1 MLKIRDNKVKKEK
14 ELKMVLPDVVIEKRT
29 ELQNFLQLS
38 FITQDSYKPCRKC
51 THIFVQIL
59 YVYTLILIGLIVLFI
74 VYSICGFLLLPV
86 AFTFGYF
93 SKYYNRHKESL
104 RMFEE
109 EAHVRELTL
118 HKISVTNTEPNLSPV
133 TTYVAECPCKN
144 PKKTVLYIHGLHS
157 GAYQFFDTLLTMR
170 DTSDVHGY
178 SITLPCW
185 GISDTPKTSGMNI
198 REITEWHG
206 EVIAEVCTKLGLPSD
221 LIVVSHSF
229 GGMAAVNFAYSH
241 PDKLSTLIMMAC
253 PGLLPTLGH
262 NGWLWGVLFKLCI
275 PEMLYNGYLGLLYCA
290 PIYILSLYQKWN
302 TLDVTEF
309 WIRTRKELF
318 GHYICSMYISQTPLR
333 VYWMEHYLSKLARV
347 KAKVGLIY
355 MEEDT
360 IIPPHQGGF
369 IGPGLGIPYNV
380 LKGRNHR
387 DCEGLDAIAMVL
399 FMIDTAKHVSPSGI
413 AFADTVGKFK
423 SKENP
428 TSISPYV
435 AGDMIQS
442 FYKSVI
448 EQYPLLYK

>member
-1 MLKIRDNKVKKEK
+1 MVNKIGNKVKKEK
-14 ELKMVLPDVVIEKRT
+14 ESIVLPNVMVEERT
-29 ELQNFLQLS
+29 ELQDFLQIP
-38 FITQDSYKPCRKC
+38 FMTQDSYKPYWKC
-51 THIFVQIL
+51 MYIFIRML
-59 YVYTLILIGLIVLFI
+59 CVYTFLTVGIVVLLVVIPLSGL
-74 VYSICGFLLLPV
+74 LLLPI
-86 AFTFGYF
+86 AASFGYF

-157 GAYQFFDTLLTMR
+157 GAYQFFDSLLTMR
-170 DTSDVHGY
+170 TVGDVHGY

-185 GISDTPKTSGMNI
+185 GISDTPKTNGMNI
-198 REITEWHG
+198 RDITTWHG
-206 EVIAEVCTKLGLPSD
+206 EVIAEVCTKLKLPSD

-229 GGMAAVNFAYSH
+229 GGMAAVNFAYAH

-262 NGWLWGVLFKLCI
+262 KGWLWGVLFKLCI
-275 PEMLYNGYLGLLYCA
+275 PELWYNGYLGLLYCV
-290 PIYILSLYQKWN
+290 PTYLLSLYQKWN

-309 WIRTRKELF
+309 WIRTRHELF
-318 GHYICSMYISQTPLR
+318 GHYLCSMYIGQGPLTA
-333 VYWMEHYLSKLARV
+333 YWIEHYLSKLARV

-355 MEEDT
+355 MEKDT

-380 LKGRNHR
+380 LKDRNHR
-387 DCEGLDAIAMVL
+387 HCEGLDAIAMVL
-399 FMIDTAKHVSPSGI
+399 FMIDAAKHVSSSGI
-413 AFADTVGKFK
+413 AFADTVEKFK
-423 SKENP
+423 SKQNP
-428 TSISPYV
+428 TSISPCV
-435 AGDMIQS
+435 AGDMIQG
-442 FYKSVI
+442 FYKSI
-448 EQYPLLYK
+448 MAQFPLLYK